1 MRYGGRASGINVGSS
16 QPESDWN
23 PLVTAGYNTLTSSD
37 LLPSPAVAT
46 FDTAIL
52 TRTIAPVRSQFS
64 PEVAAEILRWDFSS
78 EDQREM
84 ANLSAKARAGTLPPD
99 AEAKIDSYIRV
110 SHIVNLLQAKA
121 RLAIKQTAGN

>member
-1 MRYGGRASGINVGSS
+1 MGGHDIRPTLGGLLVS
-16 QPESDWN
+16 QHAK
-23 PLVTAGYNTLTSSD
+23 LQAIGYNIPMSSD

-64 PEVAAEILRWDFSS
+64 PEVAAEILHWDFSA

-84 ANLSAKARAGTLPPD
+84 AALSEKARAGALTPEE
-99 AEAKIDSYIRV
+99 EAQIDSYIRV

-121 RLAIKQTAGN
+121 RLSIKQGAAK

>member
-1 MRYGGRASGINVGSS
+1 MI
-16 QPESDWN
+16 
-23 PLVTAGYNTLTSSD
+23 GYNRGMSSD

-64 PEVAAEILRWDFSS
+64 PEVAEEILHWDFSP
-78 EDQREM
+78 EDQHEM
-84 ANLSAKARAGTLPPD
+84 ADLSAKARAGTLTAD
-99 AEAKIDSYIRV
+99 EEAKIDSYIRV

-121 RLAIKQTAGN
+121 RLAIKQASGN